1 MSFQANVN
9 AENSP
14 VTGEVV
20 ENGTQIIESGGWTQ
34 DAVVGTG
41 GNQTI
46 YAGGKVVN
54 TTVNA
59 GGVVMGM
66 GGGAVVEGGS
76 ISGANATI
84 QISGEGSEITGTTI
98 AGSEF
103 AKVEVWTG
111 AKASDIL
118 VSAGAPIATGTG
130 KKGAYLIVTGAG
142 AEASGITITDFG
154 SASVY
159 DGAKIMDSVVE
170 AGGILAMSYRKLND
184 GTSAGYAEN
193 ITVKEDGIFWVGK
206 LGSVANNITFEAGS
220 FIGGFGLD
228 SQGTAFTNSKV
239 IGYDGSETT
248 LTNWMPK
255 TGPTG

>member
-130 KKGAYLIVTGAG
+130 KKGAFLIVTGAG

-170 AGGILAMSYRKLND
+170 AGGILAMSYRKLNHWW
-184 GTSAGYAEN
+184 
-193 ITVKEDGIFWVGK
+193 FW
-206 LGSVANNITFEAGS
+206 S
-220 FIGGFGLD
+220 
-228 SQGTAFTNSKV
+228 
-239 IGYDGSETT
+239 
-248 LTNWMPK
+248 
-255 TGPTG
+255 